1 MVPANE
7 AIEGAEEIEFAAG
20 CEATTIRPT
29 IHPERMEQEVAL
41 PHEINLSARN
51 LLLASHPPLPLQAF
65 YCGRFCTCGF
75 LSNKTFAIFYS
86 LRLRSAST
94 AEGRARAT

>member
-7 AIEGAEEIEFAAG
+7 AIEGAEEIEFAGG

-41 PHEINLSARN
+41 PHEINLSGSELVVGFTSAIAFTG
-51 LLLASHPPLPLQAF
+51 LLLWTLLHLWLFEQ
-65 YCGRFCTCGF
+65 
-75 LSNKTFAIFYS
+75 
-86 LRLRSAST
+86 
-94 AEGRARAT
+94 

>member
-1 MVPANE
+1 MVPVNE

-41 PHEINLSARN
+41 PHEINLSGSELVVGFTSAIAFTG
-51 LLLASHPPLPLQAF
+51 LLLWTLLHLWLFEQ
-65 YCGRFCTCGF
+65 
-75 LSNKTFAIFYS
+75 
-86 LRLRSAST
+86 
-94 AEGRARAT
+94 